1 MDSSDLRYL
10 FEDEDGSYLVNLAGN
25 YYGEIDFRMQYKQ
38 VKGDSFDWLYVD
50 FDTLS
55 AYAA

>member
-1 MDSSDLRYL
+1 
-10 FEDEDGSYLVNLAGN
+10 
-25 YYGEIDFRMQYKQ
+25 MQYKQ

-55 AYAA
+55 AYVSQYGFHAQIIKEGSHYDYLAKLWL